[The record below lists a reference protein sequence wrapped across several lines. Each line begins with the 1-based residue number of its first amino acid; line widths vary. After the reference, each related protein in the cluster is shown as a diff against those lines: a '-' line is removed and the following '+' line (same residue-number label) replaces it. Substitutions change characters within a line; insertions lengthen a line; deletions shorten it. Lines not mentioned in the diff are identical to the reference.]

1 MSAHELFQAGKLQ
14 DAIDAAIAEVK
25 KRPTETGIRGF
36 LCELMCFNGE
46 LERADKQLDLLSTQL
61 PESAMQ
67 VALFR
72 QLIRAE
78 TSRQEFYKEGR
89 VPEFIGEP
97 TAAQSLA
104 LKASIEVREGNPAAA
119 ASLLAEAEETR
130 VKVNGTFDETAFDD
144 FRDLDDLSS
153 TTVEVLTSTGK
164 YFWIAPE
171 RIETIVFEPIESPR
185 DLLWRPAQMSVA
197 GGPDGIVYLP
207 AIYAA
212 TGLPEDEALR
222 LGRATDWQGAEGEP
236 ILGIGQRTFLFGE
249 ADQPLLSITQV
260 DFNSSND

>member
-1 MSAHELFQAGKLQ
+1 MTAEELFQAGQLQ

-36 LCELMCFNGE
+36 LCELLCFNGE

-78 TSRQEFYKEGR
+78 TSRQEFFRDGR
-89 VPEFIGEP
+89 VPDFIGEP
-97 TAAQSLA
+97 TAAQSLS
-104 LKASIEVREGNPAAA
+104 LKASIEIREGNLTQA
-119 ASLLAEAEETR
+119 ASLLAEAEEAR
-130 VKVNGTFDETAFDD
+130 VGVSGTCDETAFDD
-144 FRDLDDLSS
+144 FRDLDDLCAS
-153 TTVEVLTSTGK
+153 TVEVLTSTGK

-171 RIETIVFEPIESPR
+171 RIESVEFESIESPR
-185 DLLWRPAQMSVA
+185 DLLWRPARMSVA

-207 AIYAA
+207 VIYAA
-212 TGLPEDEALR
+212 TGLPADEGLR
-222 LGRATDWQGAEGEP
+222 LGRATDWQGDEGQP
-236 ILGIGQRTFLFGE
+236 VLGAGQRTFLFGE
-249 ADQPLLSITQV
+249 QDKPLLSVTQIE
-260 DFNSSND
+260 FQAGK

>member
-1 MSAHELFQAGKLQ
+1 MTAEELFQAGRLQ
-14 DAIDAAIAEVK
+14 EAIDAAIAEVK

-78 TSRQEFYKEGR
+78 TSRQEFFRDGR
-89 VPEFIGEP
+89 LPEFIGEP
-97 TAAQSLA
+97 TAAQSLS
-104 LKASIEVREGNPAAA
+104 LKASIEIREGNLTAAA
-119 ASLLAEAEETR
+119 TLLAEAEQAR
-130 VKVNGTFDETAFDD
+130 VHVSGTCDESAFDD
-144 FRDLDDLSS
+144 FRDLDDLSA

-171 RIETIVFEPIESPR
+171 RIEDITFEPVESPR
-185 DLLWRPAQMSVA
+185 DLLWRPARMSVA

-207 AIYAA
+207 VIYGAC
-212 TGLPEDEALR
+212 GQPEDEALK
-222 LGRATDWQGAEGEP
+222 LGRATDWQGGEGEP
-236 ILGIGQRTFLFGE
+236 ILGVGQRTYLFGDE
-249 ADQPLLSITQV
+249 DKPLLSVTQIEYTAGE
-260 DFNSSND
+260 